1 MTGRSAWRP
10 VVSGV
15 FFKQA
20 PGPELSGKNSRFQ
33 IAEWTGACFHSPMDP
48 TDSDAKERINN
59 YVAVSVAILAAF
71 MAVTKVK
78 DDNIC
83 QAMVKEKTD
92 EVNAWSYYQSK
103 SVKQNLAELG
113 RTELVGL
120 SLTATGEAKTK
131 IDAQVTRYDAEIA
144 RYDSEKAEIKIKA
157 EKHTKNY
164 DALNFRDDQFD
175 LSDASLSISLA
186 MLAVTALTGKRWL
199 LVTAWAV
206 GAFGA
211 LLGIAG
217 LTGLN
222 LHPDWLIKLLS

>member
-1 MTGRSAWRP
+1 MRLP
-10 VVSGV
+10 
-15 FFKQA
+15 
-20 PGPELSGKNSRFQ
+20 
-33 IAEWTGACFHSPMDP
+33 C
-48 TDSDAKERINN
+48 
-59 YVAVSVAILAAF
+59 
-71 MAVTKVK
+71 
-78 DDNIC
+78 IC

-120 SLTATGEAKTK
+120 PLTATGEAKTQ
-131 IDAQVTRYDAEIA
+131 INAQVTRYDAEIA
-144 RYDSEKAEIKIKA
+144 RYDSEKAE
-157 EKHTKNY
+157 KHMKNY

-175 LSDASLSISLA
+175 LSDASLSNSLA

-211 LLGIAG
+211 LLG
-217 LTGLN
+217 T
-222 LHPDWLIKLLS
+222 PD